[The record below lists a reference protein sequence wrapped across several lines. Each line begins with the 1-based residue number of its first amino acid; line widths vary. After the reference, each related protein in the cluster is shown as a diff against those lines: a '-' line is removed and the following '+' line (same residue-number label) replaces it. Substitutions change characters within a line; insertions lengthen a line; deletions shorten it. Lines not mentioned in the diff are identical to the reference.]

1 MSVSVLEKPLQ
12 LETPPWPPLRPV
24 ADPPT
29 VPALAAP
36 APADVEPWEAH
47 SELSLVSPEVRQR
60 LLELLPE
67 PDAYSVPPLPRPS
80 VPLPVAPQKE
90 ERGVRV
96 RDLLRYTVRRV
107 GETVR
112 LGLTIVGAIFVLA
125 LLAEVLSH

>member
-1 MSVSVLEKPLQ
+1 MSAVALD
-12 LETPPWPPLRPV
+12 TPARSAAGPRGVLRPV
-24 ADPPT
+24 VD
-29 VPALAAP
+29 LAMDDA
-36 APADVEPWEAH
+36 ADVEPWEAH

-67 PDAYSVPPLPRPS
+67 RDAYSTPPLPRPS
-80 VPLPVAPQKE
+80 VPRPVAPQKE
-90 ERGVRV
+90 EPGVRA

>member
-1 MSVSVLEKPLQ
+1 MSAVALDTPVRPAAGPRGVL
-12 LETPPWPPLRPV
+12 RAV
-24 ADPPT
+24 AH
-29 VPALAAP
+29 LAADD
-36 APADVEPWEAH
+36 AAGVQPWEAH

-67 PDAYSVPPLPRPS
+67 RDAYSVPPLPRPS

-90 ERGVRV
+90 KPGFRA

-107 GETVR
+107 GEMVR
-112 LGLTIVGAIFVLA
+112 LGLAIVGAIFVLA

>member
-1 MSVSVLEKPLQ
+1 MSAVALD
-12 LETPPWPPLRPV
+12 TPVRPATAPRAVLRPV
-24 ADPPT
+24 GDSTADERAE
-29 VPALAAP
+29 VQ
-36 APADVEPWEAH
+36 PWEAH
-47 SELSLVSPEVRQR
+47 SELSLVSPEVRRR

-67 PDAYSVPPLPRPS
+67 RDAYLVPPLPRPS
-80 VPLPVAPQKE
+80 GPLPVAPQKE
-90 ERGVRV
+90 EPGVRA

>member
-1 MSVSVLEKPLQ
+1 MSAVALD
-12 LETPPWPPLRPV
+12 TPVRPATRPRGGLRAVVDV
-24 ADPPT
+24 AADD
-29 VPALAAP
+29 A
-36 APADVEPWEAH
+36 ADVQPWEAH
-47 SELSLVSPEVRQR
+47 SELSLVSPEVRRR

-67 PDAYSVPPLPRPS
+67 RDAYSVPPPPRPS
-80 VPLPVAPQKE
+80 AALPVAPQIEKP
-90 ERGVRV
+90 GVRA